1 MSENEREREREH
13 ECTCVSGYKIC
24 ESKVV
29 CENVYEMR
37 VICVVRKKERK
48 RI

>member
-1 MSENEREREREH
+1 MCICE
-13 ECTCVSGYKIC
+13 VYYKIC

>member
-1 MSENEREREREH
+1 MCICE
-13 ECTCVSGYKIC
+13 VYYKIC

-29 CENVYEMR
+29 CENVYVYEMR

>member
-1 MSENEREREREH
+1 MREREREH

-29 CENVYEMR
+29 CENVYVYEMR